1 MFYRLFVRVPTYL
14 LESNLYIWKHVYISY
29 SSDFNRHLLFTKQF
43 RPRSS
48 ARHENTSI
56 VSDIRR
62 FERSDFKGSRAAQS
76 EIAFEITKNSTDFFP
91 FPSKSPKVESTT
103 NPFMHSFLRCPPS
116 YLTAESEPFSS
127 DRVRPPLHPSDTL
140 TIYAVIS
147 VLPSVLPH
155 CILWYGFHLILFSPC
170 DHLCS
175 AFVFLRVT
183 SPLHPPPPLTTH
195 AVTCAPILTR
205 FFAYMQ
211 CQFSY
216 S

>member
-1 MFYRLFVRVPTYL
+1 MCCKIWVPLSTFVTTGTFFVIRL
-14 LESNLYIWKHVYISY
+14 
-29 SSDFNRHLLFTKQF
+29 
-43 RPRSS
+43 RSS
-48 ARHENTSI
+48 A
-56 VSDIRR
+56 
-62 FERSDFKGSRAAQS
+62 
-76 EIAFEITKNSTDFFP
+76 AFEITKNSTDFFP

-127 DRVRPPLHPSDTL
+127 DRVRPPLHPSDTI

-155 CILWYGFHLILFSPC
+155 CILWYGFRLILFSPC

-175 AFVFLRVT
+175 APKPHRVT

-195 AVTCAPILTR
+195 AVTCAPIELLAA
-205 FFAYMQ
+205 AYVLAHSSTPERV
-211 CQFSY
+211 FVFGSEY
-216 S
+216 LV